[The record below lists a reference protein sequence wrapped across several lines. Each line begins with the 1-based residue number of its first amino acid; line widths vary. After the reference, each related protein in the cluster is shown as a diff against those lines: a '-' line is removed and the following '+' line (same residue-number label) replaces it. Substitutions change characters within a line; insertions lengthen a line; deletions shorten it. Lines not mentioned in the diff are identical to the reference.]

1 MRKYLLFTDDK
12 GAAGKIDASF
22 RKTNRGHQGKRIIL
36 FSTPKLAQE
45 LYKEGII
52 TGVEDLLPLLRA
64 GNNGMIKILGTEIY
78 DINTQ
83 EITLKCEE
91 AAEKIV
97 DKSIHIVL

>member
-1 MRKYLLFTDDK
+1 M
-12 GAAGKIDASF
+12 
-22 RKTNRGHQGKRIIL
+22 
-36 FSTPKLAQE
+36 
-45 LYKEGII
+45 
-52 TGVEDLLPLLRA
+52 EDLLPLLRA